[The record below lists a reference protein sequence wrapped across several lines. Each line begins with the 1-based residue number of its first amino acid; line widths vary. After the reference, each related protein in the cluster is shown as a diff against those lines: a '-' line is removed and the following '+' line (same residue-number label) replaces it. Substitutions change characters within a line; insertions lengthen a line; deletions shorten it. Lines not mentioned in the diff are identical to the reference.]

1 MKPLIYSSPY
11 AWIFWIIFT
20 LAYLPEFGLIG
31 GTRPQAGESV
41 DRGSMLVI
49 MIAAWLGYPIAFS
62 LGKSEHFHL
71 SHEKFWFFLGLG
83 LLVLGSLLRHYCRR
97 VLGRFFTGNVKVQRD
112 QTIIQSGPY
121 QMVRHPS
128 YTGGMLMHVGCGFAL
143 VNWMAVLVLFITTAA
158 SYLYRVHV
166 EETALMAGLG
176 DEYREYMRRTKR
188 FVPYVI

>member
-176 DEYREYMRRTKR
+176 DEFREYMRRAER
-188 FVPYVI
+188 FFTYVM